1 MIILQYD
8 EFGTYLTK
16 EDVRDYI
23 VQLFEE
29 GITTEMEV
37 LDRCLEFF
45 GFMHKGMIENALYE
59 D

>member
-1 MIILQYD
+1 
-8 EFGTYLTK
+8 LTR
-16 EDVRDYI
+16 EDIRDYI

-45 GFMHKGMIENALYE
+45 GFMHKGMIESALYE